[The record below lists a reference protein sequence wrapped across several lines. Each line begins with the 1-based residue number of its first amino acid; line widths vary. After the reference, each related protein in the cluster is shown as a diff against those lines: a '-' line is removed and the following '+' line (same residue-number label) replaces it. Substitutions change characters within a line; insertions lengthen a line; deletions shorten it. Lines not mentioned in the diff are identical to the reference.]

1 MSKPSDF
8 TEVLTEDLLR
18 QTAYNQ
24 EFIEAN
30 TYRHPGPQPFQ
41 FQPPA
46 PSWFTGDHPYVHTPQ
61 VGDHRTFL
69 QDPQAP
75 QGFLYPHHVQLRV
88 GHLTNREETIK
99 PGNTGNCRN
108 PKCSKP
114 LLHIYQKY
122 VFLCNINVI
131 YIFSFLQQVLGS

>member
-1 MSKPSDF
+1 MNQDVNSVIEALRRGRQASRPTPMAPPPPRPS
-8 TEVLTEDLLR
+8 
-18 QTAYNQ
+18 YNQ

-69 QDPQAP
+69 QDPDEQRSNLIVTLM
-75 QGFLYPHHVQLRV
+75 GTELRLGRHVEPHL
-88 GHLTNREETIK
+88 
-99 PGNTGNCRN
+99 
-108 PKCSKP
+108 
-114 LLHIYQKY
+114 
-122 VFLCNINVI
+122 
-131 YIFSFLQQVLGS
+131 

>member
-75 QGFLYPHHVQLRV
+75 QGFLYPHHVQLPSV
-88 GHLTNREETIK
+88 SYLIFILGLTHTNSDM
-99 PGNTGNCRN
+99 G
-108 PKCSKP
+108 
-114 LLHIYQKY
+114 
-122 VFLCNINVI
+122 
-131 YIFSFLQQVLGS
+131 

>member
-1 MSKPSDF
+1 MKIVLISRHVCMSKPSDF

-69 QDPQAP
+69 QDPDEQRRDN
-75 QGFLYPHHVQLRV
+75 QTR
-88 GHLTNREETIK
+88 
-99 PGNTGNCRN
+99 
-108 PKCSKP
+108 
-114 LLHIYQKY
+114 KY
-122 VFLCNINVI
+122 R
-131 YIFSFLQQVLGS
+131 

>member
-1 MSKPSDF
+1 MNHDVNSVIQALRRGRHASRAMPMAPPPPRPS
-8 TEVLTEDLLR
+8 
-18 QTAYNQ
+18 YNQ

-75 QGFLYPHHVQLRV
+75 QGFLYPHHVQLPSV
-88 GHLTNREETIK
+88 SYLIFILGLTHTNSDM
-99 PGNTGNCRN
+99 G
-108 PKCSKP
+108 
-114 LLHIYQKY
+114 
-122 VFLCNINVI
+122 
-131 YIFSFLQQVLGS
+131 